1 MIVNTRMP
9 CELEVGFRFVPVGGC
24 LLPIGIEPVVA
35 QRARKGFSVME
46 GQLAKETKDVA
57 SGEKKS
63 MVQFKG
69 RMKRFGNVT
78 AVEKM
83 DFEIQEGSLVTLLGP
98 SGCGKTTLLRM
109 VAGLEEPTEGDI
121 LINGKRVNDTPIH
134 KRNLGMI
141 FQNYALFPHKTI
153 FENVAFGLR
162 YRAVPK
168 AEIREKVTRAL
179 EMVRLPGVENRMPSQ
194 LSGGQQQRIAMAR
207 AIVIEPDVLLMDE
220 PLSALDENLR
230 EAMRREVGNL
240 QQMLG
245 VTTIF
250 VTHDQREALS
260 MSDKILVMKAGRK
273 QQEGRPEEVYNEP
286 ANHFVADFLGHSNFL
301 PGDVVD
307 VESDHVRVKIETGEV
322 LYASNTNGFSKGD
335 RVEMIVRAQR
345 FDAFTEGEFAPVEG
359 MNHFTG
365 RIKDRSYM
373 GGEVS
378 YFIELGDGRE
388 IHVIS
393 MMRTRIY
400 DVGETVNVQVAPHHC
415 HLIPLES

>member
-1 MIVNTRMP
+1 LATDKKQ
-9 CELEVGFRFVPVGGC
+9 
-24 LLPIGIEPVVA
+24 PI
-35 QRARKGFSVME
+35 
-46 GQLAKETKDVA
+46 
-57 SGEKKS
+57 
-63 MVQFKG
+63 VQFKG
-69 RMKRFGNVT
+69 ILKRFDNVV

-83 DFEIQEGSLVTLLGP
+83 DFDIEEGSLVTLLGP

-109 VAGLEEPTEGDI
+109 VAGLEKPTDGDI
-121 LINGKRVNDTPIH
+121 FIKGVRINDMPIH

-153 FENVAFGLR
+153 FDNVAFGLK

-168 AEIREKVTRAL
+168 QEINQKVKRAL

-230 EAMRREVGNL
+230 EEMRREVNNL

-260 MSDKILVMKAGRK
+260 MSDKILVMKDGQK
-273 QQEGRPEEVYNEP
+273 QQEGPPEAVYNEP
-286 ANHFVADFLGHSNFL
+286 VNHFVADFLGHSNFVQ
-301 PGDVVD
+301 GEVVD
-307 VESDHVRVKIETGEV
+307 IDDHNVNVKIETDDV
-322 LYASNTNGFSKGD
+322 LFAENKGRFSKGD
-335 RVEMIVRAQR
+335 KVEIIVRAQR
-345 FDAFTEGEFAPVEG
+345 FDAFPKDEFKPKEG
-359 MNHFTG
+359 MNHFQG

-378 YFIELGDGRE
+378 YFIELGADRE

-393 MMRTRIY
+393 LMRTRIY
-400 DVGETVNVQVAPHHC
+400 KVGEEVSVQVAPHHC
-415 HLIPLES
+415 HLIPMQ

>member
-1 MIVNTRMP
+1 
-9 CELEVGFRFVPVGGC
+9 
-24 LLPIGIEPVVA
+24 
-35 QRARKGFSVME
+35 ME
-46 GQLAKETKDVA
+46 G
-57 SGEKKS
+57 SEKQP

-69 RMKRFGNVT
+69 IYKRFGNVV

-83 DFEIQEGSLVTLLGP
+83 NLDIEEGHLVTLLGP

-109 VAGLEEPTEGDI
+109 LAGLEDPTEGDI
-121 LINGKRVNDTPIH
+121 FINGVRVNDIPIH

-153 FENVAFGLR
+153 FDNVAFGLK
-162 YRAVPK
+162 YRNVSK
-168 AEIREKVTRAL
+168 KEMREKVASAL

-207 AIVIEPDVLLMDE
+207 AIVIEPNVLLMDE

-230 EAMRREVGNL
+230 EEMRREIDNL
-240 QQMLG
+240 QQELG

-260 MSDKILVMKAGRK
+260 MSHKIVVMKEGRK
-273 QQEGRPEEVYNEP
+273 QQEGGPQEVYNEP
-286 ANHFVADFLGHSNFL
+286 VNHFVADFLGHSNFI
-301 PGDVVD
+301 GGQIVD
-307 VESDHVRVKIETGEV
+307 VKDDTVKVKIETGEN
-322 LYASNTNGFSKGD
+322 LLALNKGRFKEGD
-335 RVEMIVRAQR
+335 KVELVVRAQR
-345 FDAFTEGEFAPVEG
+345 FDVYLPEEFEHDITANFFE
-359 MNHFTG
+359 G
-365 RIKDRSYM
+365 RIIDRSYM

-378 YFIELGDGRE
+378 YFIQLANGRE

-400 DVGETVNVQVAPHHC
+400 KVGDDVCVQVAPSHC
-415 HLIPLES
+415 HLIPLQ

>member
-1 MIVNTRMP
+1 MAT
-9 CELEVGFRFVPVGGC
+9 
-24 LLPIGIEPVVA
+24 
-35 QRARKGFSVME
+35 
-46 GQLAKETKDVA
+46 
-57 SGEKKS
+57 GEKQPI
-63 MVQFKG
+63 VQFKG
-69 RMKRFGNVT
+69 ILKRFGNVV

-83 DFEIQEGSLVTLLGP
+83 DFDIEEGSLVTLLGP

-121 LINGKRVNDTPIH
+121 FIKGIRINDTPIH

-153 FENVAFGLR
+153 FENVAFGLK
-162 YRAVPK
+162 YRDVSK
-168 AEIREKVTRAL
+168 EEVNKKVTRAL

-230 EAMRREVGNL
+230 EEMRREVDNL

-260 MSDKILVMKAGRK
+260 MSDKILVMKDGQK
-273 QQEGRPEEVYNEP
+273 QQEGNPEAVYNEP
-286 ANHFVADFLGHSNFL
+286 ANHFVADFLGHSNFIL
-301 PGDVVD
+301 GEVVD
-307 VESDHVRVKIETGEV
+307 VDDHHVNVKIETGDV
-322 LYASNTNGFSKGD
+322 LIAQNKGGFSKGD
-335 RVEMIVRAQR
+335 QVEMIVRAQR
-345 FDAFTEGEFAPVEG
+345 FDAFPRDEFKPVEG
-359 MNHFTG
+359 MNHFQG

-378 YFIELGDGRE
+378 YFIELSADRE

-400 DVGETVNVQVAPHHC
+400 NIDEEVSVQVSPHHC
-415 HLIPLES
+415 HLIPME

>member
-1 MIVNTRMP
+1 MAT
-9 CELEVGFRFVPVGGC
+9 G
-24 LLPIGIEPVVA
+24 
-35 QRARKGFSVME
+35 
-46 GQLAKETKDVA
+46 
-57 SGEKKS
+57 KKKP

-69 RMKRFGNVT
+69 IMKRFGNVT

-83 DFEIQEGSLVTLLGP
+83 DFDIEEGSLVTLLGP

-109 VAGLEEPTEGDI
+109 VAGLEEPSEGDI
-121 LINGKRVNDTPIH
+121 LINGVRVNDTPIH

-153 FENVAFGLR
+153 FENVAFGLK
-162 YRAVPK
+162 YRPVPK
-168 AEIREKVTRAL
+168 ADVQAKVKRAL

-230 EAMRREVGNL
+230 EEMRREVDNL

-273 QQEGRPEEVYNEP
+273 QQEGKPEEVYNEP
-286 ANHFVADFLGHSNFL
+286 ANHFVAGFLGHSNFL
-301 PGDVVD
+301 PGDVVEVD
-307 VESDHVRVKIETGEV
+307 DNIVKVKIETGEV
-322 LYASNTNGFSKGD
+322 LFAQNKGGFNAGD

-345 FDAFTEGEFAPVEG
+345 FDAFPKDEFEPKEE

-393 MMRTRIY
+393 MMRARIY
-400 DVGETVNVQVAPHHC
+400 DVGETVHVQVAPHHC
-415 HLIPLES
+415 HLIALKT

>member
-1 MIVNTRMP
+1 MAT
-9 CELEVGFRFVPVGGC
+9 
-24 LLPIGIEPVVA
+24 
-35 QRARKGFSVME
+35 S
-46 GQLAKETKDVA
+46 
-57 SGEKKS
+57 KKQPL
-63 MVQFKG
+63 VQFKG
-69 RMKRFGNVT
+69 IMKQYGKVT

-83 DFEIQEGSLVTLLGP
+83 DFDIEEGSLVTLLGP

-109 VAGLEEPTEGDI
+109 VAGLEDPTEGDI
-121 LINGKRVNDTPIH
+121 YIKGVRINDTPIH

-153 FENVAFGLR
+153 FDNVAFGLK
-162 YRAVPK
+162 YRNVSK
-168 AEIREKVTRAL
+168 DQIREKVMQAL

-230 EAMRREVGNL
+230 EEMRREVDNL

-273 QQEGRPEEVYNEP
+273 QQEGDPQTVYNQP
-286 ANHFVADFLGHSNFL
+286 VNHFVADFLGHSNFIK
-301 PGDVVD
+301 GQIVD
-307 VESDHVRVKIETGEV
+307 VNKEHVHVQIETGD
-322 LYASNTNGFSKGD
+322 LLIADNKNTFNLGD
-335 RVEMIVRAQR
+335 RVELVVRAQR
-345 FDAFTEGEFAPVEG
+345 FDLVDEDEITTKQEMNSFA
-359 MNHFTG
+359 G

-378 YFIELGDGRE
+378 YFIELGTGRE
-388 IHVIS
+388 IHIIS

-400 DVGETVNVQVAPHHC
+400 SIGEKVRVQVAPHHC
-415 HLIPLES
+415 HLLAIES

>member
-1 MIVNTRMP
+1 MAA
-9 CELEVGFRFVPVGGC
+9 G
-24 LLPIGIEPVVA
+24 
-35 QRARKGFSVME
+35 
-46 GQLAKETKDVA
+46 
-57 SGEKKS
+57 KKNS
-63 MVQFKG
+63 MVELKG
-69 RMKRFGNVT
+69 IMKRFGSVV

-83 DFEIQEGSLVTLLGP
+83 DFSIEEGSLVTLLGP

-121 LINGKRVNDTPIH
+121 YIKGVRINDIPIH

-153 FENVAFGLR
+153 FDNVAFGLK
-162 YRAVPK
+162 YRDVSK
-168 AEIREKVTRAL
+168 EETKKRVTRAL

-194 LSGGQQQRIAMAR
+194 LSGGQQQRIALAR

-230 EAMRREVGNL
+230 EEMRREVDNL
-240 QQMLG
+240 QQMIG

-260 MSDKILVMKAGRK
+260 MSDKILVMKKGRK
-273 QQEGRPEEVYNEP
+273 QQEGAPEEVYNEP
-286 ANHFVADFLGHSNFL
+286 ANHFVADFLGHSNFIK
-301 PGDVVD
+301 GEVVEKD
-307 VESDHVRVKIETGEV
+307 GEGLKVKIETGDI
-322 LYASNTNGFSKGD
+322 LLADDKGGFGKGD
-335 RVEMIVRAQR
+335 KVEIVVRAQR
-345 FDAFTEGEFAPVEG
+345 FDAFGKDEFEPTQG
-359 MNHFTG
+359 MNHFQG

-378 YFIELGDGRE
+378 YFIDLGADRE

-400 DVGETVNVQVAPHHC
+400 NIGDEVSVQVAPKHC
-415 HLIPLES
+415 HLIHME

>member
-1 MIVNTRMP
+1 MAT
-9 CELEVGFRFVPVGGC
+9 G
-24 LLPIGIEPVVA
+24 
-35 QRARKGFSVME
+35 
-46 GQLAKETKDVA
+46 
-57 SGEKKS
+57 KKQP

-69 RMKRFGNVT
+69 ILKRFGDVV

-83 DFEIQEGSLVTLLGP
+83 DVDIEEGSLVTLLGP

-121 LINGKRVNDTPIH
+121 FIKGVRINDTPIH

-141 FQNYALFPHKTI
+141 FQNYALFPHKNI
-153 FENVAFGLR
+153 YENVAFGLK
-162 YRAVPK
+162 YRDVSNADIK
-168 AEIREKVTRAL
+168 KKVTRAL

-230 EAMRREVGNL
+230 EEMRREVDNL
-240 QQMLG
+240 QRMLG

-260 MSDKILVMKAGRK
+260 MSDKILVMKAGSK
-273 QQEGRPEEVYNEP
+273 QQEGDPETVYNEP
-286 ANHFVADFLGHSNFL
+286 ANHFVADFLGHSNFIK
-301 PGDVVD
+301 GDVVAVD
-307 VESDHVRVKIETGEV
+307 DDHVNVKIETGDV
-322 LYASNTNGFSKGD
+322 LFAKNKGGFSTGD
-335 RVEMIVRAQR
+335 PVEIIVRAQR
-345 FDAFTEGEFAPVEG
+345 FDAFPKDEFKPVEG
-359 MNHFTG
+359 MNHFEG

-378 YFIELGDGRE
+378 YFIELATGRE
-388 IHVIS
+388 IHIIS
-393 MMRTRIY
+393 MMRTRLY
-400 DVGETVNVQVAPHHC
+400 NNGESVSVQVSPHHC
-415 HLIPLES
+415 HLIPLE

>member
-1 MIVNTRMP
+1 MATDKNP
-9 CELEVGFRFVPVGGC
+9 
-24 LLPIGIEPVVA
+24 PI
-35 QRARKGFSVME
+35 
-46 GQLAKETKDVA
+46 
-57 SGEKKS
+57 
-63 MVQFKG
+63 VQFKG
-69 RMKRFGNVT
+69 IVKRYGKVV

-83 DFEIQEGSLVTLLGP
+83 DFDIEEGSLVTLLGP

-121 LINGKRVNDTPIH
+121 FIKGVRINDTPIH

-153 FENVAFGLR
+153 FDNVAFGLK
-162 YRAVPK
+162 YRDVPK
-168 AEIREKVTRAL
+168 EKIKEKVTRAL

-207 AIVIEPDVLLMDE
+207 AIIIEPDVLLMDE

-230 EAMRREVGNL
+230 EEMRREVDNL
-240 QQMLG
+240 QQILG

-260 MSDKILVMKAGRK
+260 MSDKILVMKDGRK
-273 QQEGRPEEVYNEP
+273 QQEGGPEAVYNEP
-286 ANHFVADFLGHSNFL
+286 VNHFVADFLGHSNFIK
-301 PGDVVD
+301 GQVVD
-307 VESDHVRVKIETGEV
+307 IDDRHVNVKIETGDV
-322 LYASNTNGFSKGD
+322 LLAENKGGFSKND
-335 RVEMIVRAQR
+335 QVEIIVRAQR
-345 FDAFTEGEFAPVEG
+345 FDAFPRDEFEPVEG
-359 MNHFTG
+359 MNHFQG

-378 YFIELGDGRE
+378 YFIELGADRE

-400 DVGETVNVQVAPHHC
+400 DVGEEVSVQVSPHHC
-415 HLIPLES
+415 HLISME